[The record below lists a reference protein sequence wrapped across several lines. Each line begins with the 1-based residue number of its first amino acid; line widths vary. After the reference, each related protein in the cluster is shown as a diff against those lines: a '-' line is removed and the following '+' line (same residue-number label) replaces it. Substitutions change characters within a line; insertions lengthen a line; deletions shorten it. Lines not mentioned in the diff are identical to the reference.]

1 MKTRYVKTIAAVLL
15 MTLPVLL
22 NAQKPEGH
30 IKYLMTQNWAKKMLA
45 VDYMSQQAR
54 DRINYMWGGSRAE
67 WKQYAEMYFTVDRT
81 LYFDSEEEAERDMDA
96 FSYRKDEYFI
106 TRNFT
111 TQSIH
116 DVLVLLDRVYIIDDS
131 IKSPDWKILNDMK
144 DVAGHICMN
153 AYYDDTLKKQK
164 VIAWYALDIPVSG
177 GPERFCGLPGMILE
191 VNINNGAMV
200 ITAESIDLKALTGNE
215 LELPK
220 KFKGKKINE
229 EAYRQK
235 LKNYFDER
243 RKAEEPPFWGIR
255 Y

>member
-1 MKTRYVKTIAAVLL
+1 MKLKYLKSTISILL
-15 MTLPVLL
+15 IALPFLI

-30 IKYLMTQNWAKKMLA
+30 IKFLRTQNWAKQMAA

-67 WKQYAEMYFTVDRT
+67 WKQYSEMYFTLDRT
-81 LYFDSEEEAERDMDA
+81 LYFDSEDEAEREMDG

-106 TRNFT
+106 GRNFSAQT
-111 TQSIH
+111 IH
-116 DVLVLLDRVYIIDDS
+116 DVLVFLDKLYIIDDS
-131 IKSPDWKILNDMK
+131 IKAPDWKILNDMK

-153 AYYDDTLKKQK
+153 ASYYDSLKMQK
-164 VIAWYALDIPVSG
+164 IVAWYALDIPVPG

-191 VNINNGAMV
+191 VDINNGAMI
-200 ITAESIDLKALTGNE
+200 ITAETVDMKVLTGKE

-220 KFKGKKINE
+220 KFRGKKINE
-229 EAYRQK
+229 AAYRNK
-235 LKNYFDER
+235 LKDFFEDR